1 MRFMRI
7 GKVFLLISV
16 FVCVSLSS
24 LAQNRQFKNERRIYL
39 WDVTLS
45 MKGYGNRTP
54 DIYDKVVAALEKDI
68 NSVLDE
74 QTEIWVLPFQTSIL
88 AKWKEQASP
97 SGKRNLISKIR
108 SFSNETVTHTNI
120 ASPME
125 TVMKELVSP
134 DKRNVLIL
142 LTDGIQNDPK
152 SPKQELYSLIRKWCS
167 FAEENDAYA
176 FYVMLTPFAQDEELI
191 RVIDETCR
199 MSKYIPDGDNVE
211 DLTFVEFNPQDNYK
225 YNIKDDEGKGLSLRF
240 ECKKR
245 IKIPEGL
252 KVKCY
257 SEPNPYIEVD
267 GTASVENG
275 QLRVALKHKQ
285 GYDSLKSQLPQET
298 NEHIMLYYEVED
310 KDKYPLVQLLNDKC
324 CLELI
329 NKPEKTLKVYVKD

>member
-1 MRFMRI
+1 MKI
-7 GKVFLLISV
+7 CKVFLLLCALVGIPQYSE
-16 FVCVSLSS
+16 
-24 LAQNRQFKNERRIYL
+24 AQNRQFKNERRIYL

-45 MKGYGNRTP
+45 MKGFQGRTP
-54 DIYDKVVAALEKDI
+54 DIYDKVVSALEKDI

-88 AKWKEQASP
+88 AKWEEQATSV
-97 SGKRNLISKIR
+97 GKRNLISKIR
-108 SFSNETVTHTNI
+108 SFNNDEVTHTNI

-125 TVMKELVSP
+125 EVMRTLISP

-152 SPKQELYSLIRKWCS
+152 CPKQKLYDLIREWCA

-176 FYVMLTPFAQDEELI
+176 FYVMLTKFAQDEELI

-199 MSKYIPDGDNVE
+199 MSVHIPVADSDDSGIIN
-211 DLTFVEFNPQDNYK
+211 FVEINPQDTYK
-225 YNIKDDEGKGLSLRF
+225 YNIKDDEGKGLTLRF
-240 ECKKR
+240 DCKKR

-252 KVKCY
+252 KIRCHC
-257 SEPNPYIEVD
+257 EPNPYVEVD
-267 GTASVENG
+267 ESASIENE
-275 QLRVALKHKQ
+275 QLKISLKHKQ
-285 GYDSLKSQLPQET
+285 NYDSMKSQLPQET
-298 NEHIMLYYEVED
+298 NERIMLHFEVED
-310 KDKYPLVQLLNDKC
+310 AEKYRMVKLLNDEC